1 MAKTEQYF
9 DMWVEKYFNLNNI
22 KMSYKN
28 YNAFKF

>member
-9 DMWVEKYFNLNNI
+9 DMWVEKHFNLNNI

-28 YNAFKF
+28 YSVFKF